1 MEEEFTRFRDT
12 EFLTLKTRVAAME
25 TLKNVPCSVLP
36 DFRATQAGCPKQE
49 MLSHSNLPRESV
61 DPKGWRGKSRSGK
74 RDTNNH
80 EDTEPSETSSSPED
94 GSSSSDDSAPRKGI
108 RNKGKSVPGLEEI
121 IPSRSDYKDLV
132 SYRTYRLA
140 NRSNRY
146 NATVTG
152 KMSTY
157 LKRVKHAIAPDD
169 RFSGDEPIEVLAF
182 LRTFKEAAD
191 HNELSEA
198 AAARL
203 LPYFLTGAAKEGH
216 RAHLDEAPMVF
227 PTYPYM
233 IQYLLETYA
242 LDDELSQAYV
252 AITTAKQAE
261 NETERS
267 FGRRLH
273 RLAIRAGNVIDKQDL
288 TTI

>member
-1 MEEEFTRFRDT
+1 
-12 EFLTLKTRVAAME
+12 V
-25 TLKNVPCSVLP
+25 
-36 DFRATQAGCPKQE
+36 
-49 MLSHSNLPRESV
+49 
-61 DPKGWRGKSRSGK
+61 
-74 RDTNNH
+74 
-80 EDTEPSETSSSPED
+80 
-94 GSSSSDDSAPRKGI
+94 SSSSDDSVPREGSRI
-108 RNKGKSVPGLEEI
+108 KGKFVPGLEET
-121 IPSRSDYKDLV
+121 IPSRSDYKNLV

-140 NRSNRY
+140 NRINRY
-146 NATVTG
+146 NAAVTG

-157 LKRVKHAIAPDD
+157 LKRVKHAISQDD

-182 LRTFKEAAD
+182 LKTFKEAAD

-203 LPYFLTGAAKEGH
+203 IPYFLTGAAKEGY
-216 RAHLDEAPMVF
+216 RVHLDEAPLVF

-242 LDDELSQAYV
+242 LDDELAQAYMAV
-252 AITTAKQAE
+252 TTAKQAE
-261 NETERS
+261 KEPEKS

-288 TTI
+288 TTTYV